1 MTRGRSTP
9 SVLGRAVTLVTL
21 FTVVTV
27 AALVAGCGS
36 DGNETPREPER
47 VTTSRAA
54 SAPALEACALVDRAA
69 ASGIAGV
76 PLERRPAPAN
86 ELAASTCYFVTPEP
100 PDPAAGYVLR
110 QVQVTVYDGAEFF
123 DDAGEAYPLA
133 ERTALDV
140 GDEAFVHV
148 GDGLRGVTVE
158 VRIGRAVYVVNYVES
173 AVLTDEPAD
182 AAAERDALV
191 ELIAAR
197 LAS

>member
-1 MTRGRSTP
+1 M
-9 SVLGRAVTLVTL
+9 
-21 FTVVTV
+21 VTV
-27 AALVAGCGS
+27 AALAALDAGCGS
-36 DGNETPREPER
+36 DGSGTPREPQR
-47 VTTSRAA
+47 VTTSLAA
-54 SAPALEACALVDRAA
+54 SAPALEACALVDRVA

-86 ELAASTCYFVTPEP
+86 DLAASTCYFVTPEP

-123 DDAGEAYPLA
+123 DDAGEAYPLT
-133 ERTALDV
+133 ERTGLDI
-140 GDEAFVHV
+140 GDDAFVHV

-158 VRIGRAVYVVNYVES
+158 VRVGGAVYVVNYVES

-182 AAAERDALV
+182 AAAKRDTLV

-197 LAS
+197 LAG